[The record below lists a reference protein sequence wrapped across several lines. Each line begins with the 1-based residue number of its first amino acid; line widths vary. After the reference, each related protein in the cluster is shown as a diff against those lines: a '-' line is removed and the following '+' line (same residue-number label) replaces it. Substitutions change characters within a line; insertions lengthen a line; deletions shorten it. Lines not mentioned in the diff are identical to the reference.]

1 MNKITRTVIAAAV
14 AGAAV
19 FSMSACTAS
28 NDEQRIIN
36 PIPEPK
42 AIDLNS
48 YSGETVDVTAGGS
61 VVINV
66 NVGTQADWDGKSSD
80 EKVATFI
87 KGIYTDNVVATPG
100 IVAVGAGKAT
110 ITLENTV
117 TGDEKTIKVEVK
129 AASK

>member
-1 MNKITRTVIAAAV
+1 MNKIAKTFIAAAV

-28 NDEQRIIN
+28 NEPERIIN

-42 AIDLNS
+42 SIDINS
-48 YSGETVDVTAGGS
+48 YGGETVDVTVGGS
-61 VVINV
+61 IVINV
-66 NVGTQADWDGKSSD
+66 DAGTQADWEGTSSD

-100 IVAVGAGKAT
+100 IVAVGAGKAS
-110 ITLENTV
+110 IKLENTV
-117 TGDEKTIKVEVK
+117 TGDEKTVKLEVK
-129 AASK
+129 AAKK